1 MILTFVNGRT
11 IRIQLDDISPE
22 IKRLTRGGEIVIE
35 QKIVINVDDTGAGF
49 QPIVEEWDEEEVVIP
64 I

>member
-11 IRIQLDDISPE
+11 IRVQLDDISPE
-22 IKRLTRGGEIVIE
+22 IKKLTKGGEIVID

-49 QPIVEEWDEEEVVIP
+49 VPEVEDWEEEEVVIP